1 MLVRIC
7 DIAATVRHAELPK
20 KCPKCRRKLVEVSE
34 TNLCDGFIDGR
45 LTAETADDVAEF
57 EPSSGSSWE
66 YGETFIVVGY
76 LCGRCHHVLV
86 EGAFDEVDGD

>member
-7 DIAATVRHAELPK
+7 DIVVTVRPVELPK

-34 TNLCDGFIDGR
+34 TNLCDGFVDGR
-45 LTAETADDVAEF
+45 LTAENADDVAGF
-57 EPSSGSSWE
+57 EPGSGSGWQ

-76 LCGRCHHVLV
+76 RCGRCHHVLV
-86 EGAFDEVDGD
+86 EGAFDEVEGD